1 MPEVALI
8 TWPKQS
14 TVRQGDNRK
23 QEDALWKAE
32 AYITYSLARIQTE
45 CCKFTETTVS
55 KVAGSQYSTSATNT
69 VFRVYDWLLAIVFL
83 FKTKIISSDAKLHPS
98 LQPWFSS
105 WGLFLTLII
114 SGTLKNWFV
123 TPCYSQLQLLRV
135 GVGGVDVYLST
146 GPQVVD
152 DSLDSV
158 HHLQSHLLFLRPRGD
173 VIVEV
178 IDLLV

>member
-69 VFRVYDWLLAIVFL
+69 VFRVYDWLLAIVFFVSKQKL
-83 FKTKIISSDAKLHPS
+83 SLVTLSCIHPYSRGFLAGGFFSPWLSVAHWKTGLSHPAIPSYSFCGWGGGLMCTSALGHRSWMTPLILSTTSSLI
-98 LQPWFSS
+98 FSS
-105 WGLFLTLII
+105 
-114 SGTLKNWFV
+114 SG
-123 TPCYSQLQLLRV
+123 
-135 GVGGVDVYLST
+135 
-146 GPQVVD
+146 
-152 DSLDSV
+152 
-158 HHLQSHLLFLRPRGD
+158 RG
-173 VIVEV
+173 EM
-178 IDLLV
+178 